1 MDKAIFV
8 YGFSKSERNNLNKE
22 ELIFFKKLANDL
34 LQITTNEFSR
44 QEKLGNFFSL
54 EEKI

>member
-1 MDKAIFV
+1 MDKAIIV